1 MEWLPILVVTVLVAI
16 LGLYYIV
23 KRAVKDALKEY
34 FRDENK
40 NDKLEFEN
48 HKIMS
53 DYCSP

>member
-1 MEWLPILVVTVLVAI
+1 MEWLPILVVTVLAAI

-40 NDKLEFEN
+40 NDK
-48 HKIMS
+48 
-53 DYCSP
+53 